1 MPASFAAFPDRDTRC
16 CFQTG
21 TSAPIPLFLTSDE
34 SPALPEP
41 LPRYSQ
47 TDTLDSLPAALLP
60 PKIASPLFHPR
71 VPPPGTVPEE
81 ELPVYTQSPYINRD
95 YEQSG
100 YDDAMV
106 NADSTY
112 KDSKK
117 NIIKNEL
124 RRLFEQ
130 VTLRYRNDLRDI
142 EVQIEIVEQ
151 QGLINTASSLK
162 ARKDTYIEHM
172 SVMKDMVESLEKEE
186 PQMMSMV
193 KSYERGFL
201 KGLAAKSDLLLRNNH
216 GNN

>member
-1 MPASFAAFPDRDTRC
+1 MTIPVFDTTLHIRHPSF
-16 CFQTG
+16 
-21 TSAPIPLFLTSDE
+21 FL
-34 SPALPEP
+34 
-41 LPRYSQ
+41 
-47 TDTLDSLPAALLP
+47 
-60 PKIASPLFHPR
+60 
-71 VPPPGTVPEE
+71 
-81 ELPVYTQSPYINRD
+81 
-95 YEQSG
+95 
-100 YDDAMV
+100 
-106 NADSTY
+106 
-112 KDSKK
+112 KK

>member
-1 MPASFAAFPDRDTRC
+1 MGLLSF
-16 CFQTG
+16 
-21 TSAPIPLFLTSDE
+21 LFGSKKDVPVQDE
-34 SPALPEP
+34 VSSKILPEIKEEDFVDNSDP
-41 LPRYSQ
+41 NEDLY
-47 TDTLDSLPAALLP
+47 TV
-60 PKIASPLFHPR
+60 HY
-71 VPPPGTVPEE
+71 GTKMPIDAI
-81 ELPVYTQSPYINRD
+81 YAYINRD

>member
-1 MPASFAAFPDRDTRC
+1 
-16 CFQTG
+16 
-21 TSAPIPLFLTSDE
+21 
-34 SPALPEP
+34 
-41 LPRYSQ
+41 
-47 TDTLDSLPAALLP
+47 
-60 PKIASPLFHPR
+60 
-71 VPPPGTVPEE
+71 
-81 ELPVYTQSPYINRD
+81 
-95 YEQSG
+95 
-100 YDDAMV
+100 MV